1 MEHYPRRHNLRLDD
15 VTQAALEEICRH
27 TFSTK
32 ATIMRSYVMEG
43 VARDS
48 QKFAQE
54 AEKVIKATDWLKAV
68 KY

>member
-1 MEHYPRRHNLRLDD
+1 MNKHPRRHNLRLDD
-15 VTQAALEEICRH
+15 ATQAALEEICRH

-32 ATIMRSYVMEG
+32 SNIMRRYVMEG
-43 VARDS
+43 VARDA